1 MFRPAGDGV
10 NMRNLDTAAVAAGKP
25 APTRSRGDAPVQWVC
40 LALALATFA
49 LALRI
54 ASIW

>member
-1 MFRPAGDGV
+1 
-10 NMRNLDTAAVAAGKP
+10 MRKPDIAAVAAGKT
-25 APTRSRGDAPVQWVC
+25 APTRNRGNAPVELVC
-40 LALALATFA
+40 VALALATFA